1 MSRVVRTLLISNK
14 SGAEAL
20 MRGQHPAV
28 DRNAVCVSLRG
39 NNLLVRVLRLMR
51 ISPRTNAIQLDDFR
65 ALLSAGK
72 GNYSFSPSVPTTVH
86 FILPFFISKARL
98 LSDIRSVSD
107 SLGLTRICIDNLRQA
122 VFLAAALPSLEVVW
136 IVRSK
141 KDLGDLVSMHER
153 SEKLGVFV
161 EAHERL
167 LDSKY
172 ILRSLL
178 GCSTHV
184 IATKVRTPERALEL
198 RTWSISEIASQHI
211 TVLNIL

>member
-14 SGAEAL
+14 SGTEAL

-172 ILRSLL
+172 ILSSLL

>member
-39 NNLLVRVLRLMR
+39 DNLLVRVLRLMR

-172 ILRSLL
+172 ILSSLL